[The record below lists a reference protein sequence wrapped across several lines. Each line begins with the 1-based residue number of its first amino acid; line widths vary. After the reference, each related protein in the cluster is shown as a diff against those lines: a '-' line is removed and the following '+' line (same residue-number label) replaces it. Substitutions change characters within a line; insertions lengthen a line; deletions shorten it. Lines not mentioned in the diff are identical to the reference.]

1 MKKLVFGLV
10 VLVFVCG
17 MVAFAADFAQPTPN
31 STVIYDFESLPADTV
46 IDTKTPGQ
54 EYNVV
59 PDQVQLFYYDDAAAG
74 KNSHISATV
83 VNDAAQ
89 GNQALKIDWKLDGWC
104 GIGLQSPAG
113 MTGPMWDWENAKSI
127 TFYAKSADGN
137 KASFVIGVAD
147 AGDERFR
154 VAMKTEVQGD
164 QWIKFVLPMERFK
177 ARGDWQPDKAK
188 RNTFI
193 DSPGTQFELCP
204 LSAKGSIIIDY
215 IEVNN

>member
-1 MKKLVFGLV
+1 MKKIVVGL
-10 VLVFVCG
+10 LALISLFG

-31 STVIYDFESLPADTV
+31 SVILCDFESLADGTA
-46 IDTKTPGQ
+46 IDSKDTSK
-54 EYNVV
+54 EYITT
-59 PDQVQLFYYDDAAAG
+59 PDQVSIFFYDDGAAG
-74 KNSHISATV
+74 KSSHLTANV

-89 GNQALKIDWKLDGWC
+89 GSKGLKIDWTLDGWT

-113 MTGPMWDWENAKSI
+113 KTGPMWNWENAKSI
-127 TFYAKSADGN
+127 TFYAKSADGK
-137 KASFVIGVAD
+137 KAAFVIGVAD
-147 AGDERFR
+147 ANDERFR
-154 VAMKTEVQGD
+154 VAMKTEVSGD
-164 QWIKFVLPMERFK
+164 QWVKFVLPMNKFK

-215 IEVNN
+215 VEVNN